1 MVVYLSLQAFL
12 LIGHLS
18 LFVFAALP
26 GLPLIPWMLICS
38 SKMRVPKGLFY
49 FWFMM
54 AFIMMLPYGLI
65 KHIDEVFMRPFSIFF
80 LILFGVGIV
89 MTRIAGKSAAESGAT
104 NDLRDLW
111 VYNLLLFGAIAVT
124 WLVYGYD
131 IDPFINYF
139 AG

>member
-1 MVVYLSLQAFL
+1 
-12 LIGHLS
+12 
-18 LFVFAALP
+18 
-26 GLPLIPWMLICS
+26 
-38 SKMRVPKGLFY
+38 
-49 FWFMM
+49 M